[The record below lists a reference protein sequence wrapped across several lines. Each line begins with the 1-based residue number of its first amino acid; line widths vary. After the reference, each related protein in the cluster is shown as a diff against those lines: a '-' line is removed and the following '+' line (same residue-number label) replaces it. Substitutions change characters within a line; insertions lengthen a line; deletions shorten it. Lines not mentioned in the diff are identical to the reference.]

1 MFLVFDKVKLTKILF
16 ILFGMILLWFA
27 CNPKELMPDTTRVG
41 FDFFPLQVGDFRVY
55 EVEEIT
61 KTFLFGFDTARFQ
74 LKESLVDSFPGLGGD
89 IIYLLHR
96 SKRLSANDAWNL
108 DSVWTARRNQSQAV
122 TVESNVPYIKMVFP
136 IDENKIW
143 DGNKLNSADN
153 DAYEML
159 NLFASFDTGLEVF
172 EETLTVIQNEKL
184 DSIDI
189 LDFRKEV
196 YGLNIGLIYKS
207 SSYLEFCDDI
217 DCLGLKEIEQGR
229 ILKQTI
235 IDYGKE

>member
-1 MFLVFDKVKLTKILF
+1 
-16 ILFGMILLWFA
+16 
-27 CNPKELMPDTTRVG
+27 MPDTTRVG
-41 FDFFPLQVGDFRVY
+41 FDFVPLQVGDFRVY
-55 EVEEIT
+55 QVEEIT
-61 KTFLFGFDTARFQ
+61 KTVLLGFDTARFQ
-74 LKESLVDSFPGLGGD
+74 LKESLVDSFPGQGGD

-96 SKRLSANDAWNL
+96 SKRLSANDAWEL
-108 DSVWTARRNQSQAV
+108 DSVWTARRNQTQAV
-122 TVESNVPYIKMVFP
+122 TVESNVPFIKMVFP

-153 DAYEML
+153 DAYEMR
-159 NLFASFDTGLEVF
+159 NLFASFDTGLTIF

-189 LDFRKEV
+189 LDFRKEI
-196 YGLNIGLIYKS
+196 YGLNIGLIYKNS
-207 SSYLEFCDDI
+207 SFLEFCDDF
-217 DCLGLKEIEQGR
+217 DCLGQKEIEQGR

>member
-1 MFLVFDKVKLTKILF
+1 VKLTKILF
-16 ILFGMILLWFA
+16 TLFGMLLLWFA

-122 TVESNVPYIKMVFP
+122 IVESNVPYIKMVFP

-159 NLFASFDTGLEVF
+159 NLFTSFDTGLEVF

>member
-1 MFLVFDKVKLTKILF
+1 
-16 ILFGMILLWFA
+16 
-27 CNPKELMPDTTRVG
+27 MPDTTRVG
-41 FDFFPLQVGDFRVY
+41 FDFFPLQVGDFRVF

-61 KTFLFGFDTARFQ
+61 KTILFGYDTTRFQ
-74 LKESLVDSFPGLGGD
+74 LKESLVDSFPGQGGD
-89 IIYLLHR
+89 VIYLLHR
-96 SKRLSANDAWNL
+96 SKRLSANDAWDL
-108 DSVWTARRNQSQAV
+108 DSVWTTRRNQSQAV
-122 TVESNVPYIKMVFP
+122 TVENNVPYIKMVFP

-143 DGNKLNSADN
+143 DGNKLNSVDN
-153 DAYEML
+153 DAYEMR

>member
-1 MFLVFDKVKLTKILF
+1 MKSIKIIF
-16 ILFGMILLWFA
+16 AFFSIVLLWFA
-27 CNPKELMPDTTRVG
+27 CNTRELLPDPTRVG

-55 EVEEIT
+55 QVEEIT
-61 KTFLFGFDTARFQ
+61 KSVLFGYDTARFQ
-74 LKESLVDSFPGLGGD
+74 LKESLVDSFPGQGGD

-96 SKRLSANDAWNL
+96 SKRLTEIDTWKL

-122 TVESNVPYIKMVFP
+122 TVESNVPFIKLVFP

-153 DAYEML
+153 DAYEMR
-159 NLFASFDTGLEVF
+159 NLFASFDTGLEVI

-189 LDFRKEV
+189 LDYRKEV
-196 YGLNIGLIYKS
+196 YGLNIGLIYKTS
-207 SSYLEFCDDI
+207 SLLEFCDDD
-217 DCLGLKEIEQGR
+217 DCLGQKLIEQGR

-235 IDYGKE
+235 IEYGKE

>member
-1 MFLVFDKVKLTKILF
+1 LTKILF
-16 ILFGMILLWFA
+16 TLFGIVLLWFA

-41 FDFFPLQVGDFRVY
+41 FDFFPLQVGNFRVY
-55 EVEEIT
+55 QVEEIT
-61 KTFLFGFDTARFQ
+61 KTVLFGNDTARFQ

-96 SKRLSANDAWNL
+96 SKRLSASDTWEL
-108 DSVWTARRNQSQAV
+108 DSVWAVRRNQSQAV
-122 TVESNVPYIKMVFP
+122 TVESNVPFIKLVFP

-143 DGNKLNSADN
+143 DGNKLNSMEN
-153 DAYEML
+153 DAYEMR
-159 NLFASFDTGLEVF
+159 NLFASFDTGLTVF

-207 SSYLEFCDDI
+207 SSLLEWCDDP
-217 DCLGLKEIEQGR
+217 DCLGQRIIEQGR

>member
-1 MFLVFDKVKLTKILF
+1 MV
-16 ILFGMILLWFA
+16 LLWFA
-27 CNPKELMPDTTRVG
+27 CNPEELIPDTTRVG

-61 KTFLFGFDTARFQ
+61 KTVLFGYDTARFQ
-74 LKESLVDSFPGLGGD
+74 LKESLVDSFPGQGGD

-96 SKRLSANDAWNL
+96 SKRLSVNDAWDL
-108 DSVWTARRNQSQAV
+108 DSVWTARRNQNQAV

-153 DAYEML
+153 DAYEMR
-159 NLFASFDTGLEVF
+159 NLFASFDTGLEVI